1 MNLWNQI
8 QDQNLVRIYRS
19 FPSGVLDTQRWFAD
33 RGAAVAMD
41 LKATFQFQSGL
52 DHGIYLTINLFS
64 LPTTSRYFYY
74 LPLLITSHPCSKQTP
89 YFAKDDYYIYDAVP
103 TAEYIGWVE
112 QMMAKGI
119 SVAVTSGLGSLV
131 FTVCPQGKGRDFT
144 VLGSSSNSL
153 LLVNRDY
160 LLKNYRRVYPGQN
173 PEVRMGLALTG
184 MGSEFI
190 PALQGHFSYWDGSD
204 NEYTLGLLQEKLEHQ
219 GTGWTVWGQLLQSGE
234 AGEQTQ
240 LLQQAYLLGK
250 TLAGLHREMD
260 IVAKAQDR
268 WIDFNSPMVQQR
280 LQQLDAMVR
289 EELAPLNPELATAV
303 ARNLSGL
310 ATKIPQQANLGR
322 AFKIHGDLHLE
333 QVLQTTTG
341 WKIIDFEGE
350 PLKSISQ
357 REGYDSPL
365 KDLASLLRSVSYR
378 VNTLT
383 IPENEVW
390 ELRLQNRLLQGY
402 RETGSGF
409 AENFLPAGPEFDELI
424 KLFQLE
430 RVVYEYIYESRYRPD
445 WVKIPLAGLRRLLE
459 QQAKEETQ

>member
-8 QDQNLVRIYRS
+8 QDQNLVRLYQS

-33 RGAAVAMD
+33 RGTAVAMD

-52 DHGIYLTINLFS
+52 DQSVYLTINLFS
-64 LPTTSRYFYY
+64 LPITSRYFYY
-74 LPLLITSHPCSKQTP
+74 LPLLITSHPSSQQTP
-89 YFAKDDYYIYDAVP
+89 FLVKEEYYIYDGVQTVA
-103 TAEYIGWVE
+103 YISWVE

-119 SVAVTSGLGSLV
+119 RVTATAGSGSLV
-131 FTVCPQGKGRDFT
+131 FTPCPQGKGRDFT

-153 LLVNRDY
+153 LLVSHDY

-184 MGSEFI
+184 LGSEFI
-190 PALQGHFSYWDGSD
+190 PAVQGHFSYWDEPG
-204 NEYTLGLLQEKLEHQ
+204 NEHTLGLLQEKLEHQ
-219 GTGWTVWGQLLQSGE
+219 GTSWTVWGQLLESGQ
-234 AGEQTQ
+234 AAEQTR
-240 LLQQAYLLGK
+240 LLRQAYLLGQ

-260 IVAKAQDR
+260 IVARAQDR
-268 WIDFNSPMVQQR
+268 WTTFSVPMVQQR
-280 LQQLDAMVR
+280 LQQLEATVR
-289 EELAPLNPELATAV
+289 AELAPLTPELATAV
-303 ARNLSGL
+303 TQNLTRL
-310 ATKIPQQANLGR
+310 ATKFQEQANLGR

-333 QVLQTTTG
+333 QVLQTATG

-350 PLKSISQ
+350 PLKSITE
-357 REGYDSPL
+357 RECYDSPL

-378 VNTLT
+378 VNTLAL
-383 IPENEVW
+383 PENEAW
-390 ELRLQNRLLQGY
+390 ESPLQNQLLQGY

-424 KLFQLE
+424 NLFQLE